1 MEVPSKYR
9 WLWFVHLH
17 LVAIPGA
24 EGEEVVIE
32 EEEEALVEEEVA
44 VEEDLV
50 VEEEVDL
57 AVEVEADEVLEDVGA
72 EADLEDEED
81 DFIMN
86 EIDICIFY
94 VW

>member
-9 WLWFVHLH
+9 WLWYVHLH

-44 VEEDLV
+44 VEE
-50 VEEEVDL
+50 EEET
-57 AVEVEADEVLEDVGA
+57 AEMENNQIFKEDQA
-72 EADLEDEED
+72 T
-81 DFIMN
+81 
-86 EIDICIFY
+86 
-94 VW
+94 